1 MASAHRIR
9 LLSRRPLVGQSI
21 APEVKLTFIRDFVGA
36 TGDNPAFEGIM
47 DAIIPLFI
55 NKSPSNPAPP

>member
-1 MASAHRIR
+1 MVHGIR
-9 LLSRRPLVGQSI
+9 LLTRCPLAGQDI

-36 TGDNPAFEGIM
+36 TGDNPEFEGII

-55 NKSPSNPAPP
+55 NKDPSNPAPE

>member
-1 MASAHRIR
+1 MNRIR
-9 LLSRRPLVGQSI
+9 LLTRCPLAGKDI

-36 TGDNPAFEGIM
+36 TGDNPVFVGAL

-55 NKSPSNPAPP
+55 NKDPSNPVPE